1 MRVAISLV
9 LIVALIASGCAS
21 MLDPA
26 VQGSESALIDT
37 TPTETGYQDAETSEA
52 KANDSAETLEWAQ
65 AKSLT
70 NMSMSNFFGLLFVGW
85 ALGLYAL
92 YKLVFD

>member
-1 MRVAISLV
+1 MRVPFSLV

-21 MLDPA
+21 MHDPA
-26 VQGSESALIDT
+26 VEGSESALIDT
-37 TPTETGYQDAETSEA
+37 ISTETGSQDVETLEP
-52 KANDSAETLEWAQ
+52 KAIDSAETLEWAQ
-65 AKSLT
+65 AQSLT
-70 NMSMSNFFGLLFVGW
+70 SMSMSNFFGLLFVGW